1 MWAYSPFGSP
11 SSPKG
16 SLAHLKILSRHQTLK
31 TISSSARSV
40 SPSVRRPSIL
50 SSSTRGGA
58 LESQS
63 LWPSVSLV
71 LWQGSAL
78 LTTTRSHA
86 DWHSPAMSWSRFS
99 SWKTSPPPPLLSSFM
114 EVSLKQ
120 IICGKKK
127 NERWH
132 CQEILSS
139 AAGPLCAVILLFFY
153 YCYNLHWIF
162 TVKCPCK
169 FFQKTNILRT
179 ELNGLTRLLSPPCF
193 FCLRKVLIYPSFMAN
208 KS

>member
-1 MWAYSPFGSP
+1 MSVQPIWQPKQSKRLTGSSENSESASDSENNFFLCPFCVTIC
-11 SSPKG
+11 
-16 SLAHLKILSRHQTLK
+16 AK
-31 TISSSARSV
+31 TIRIVIFHPRGGSGVPVIVAISV
-40 SPSVRRPSIL
+40 VGVVTGVCPANYHPFSCWLTL
-50 SSSTRGGA
+50 SSNVM
-58 LESQS
+58 ESFF
-63 LWPSVSLV
+63 LV
-71 LWQGSAL
+71 
-78 LTTTRSHA
+78 
-86 DWHSPAMSWSRFS
+86 
-99 SWKTSPPPPLLSSFM
+99 KTSPPPPLLSSFM